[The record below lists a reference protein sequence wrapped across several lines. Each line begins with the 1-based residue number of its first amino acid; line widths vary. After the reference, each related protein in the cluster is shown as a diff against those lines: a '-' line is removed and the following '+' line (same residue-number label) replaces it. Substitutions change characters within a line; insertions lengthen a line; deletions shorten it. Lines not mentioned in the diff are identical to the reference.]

1 MNRLLP
7 YWPRPVVQRKLRNA
21 AVLSVF
27 VATAVL
33 MLA

>member
-1 MNRLLP
+1 MNGLLP
-7 YWPRPVVQRKLRNA
+7 YWPRKVVQHKLRTAA
-21 AVLSVF
+21 AVSVF